1 MATSP
6 SSCSSPAMSFHE
18 MSLLN
23 MQFEL
28 EDVRERIVQLR
39 KNKEMIDSEL
49 SRKIKIEK
57 ELDAKAK
64 RYRKILREKYK
75 TGNYSPSK
83 YGLEPGT
90 PLKMT
95 PDKTTFTLSSPMSQP
110 YIWGPLQSSCTS
122 TVGLGQMQSNV
133 TPPPPEPILF
143 REHPS
148 VAVKVTPSTPT
159 STAASVELTV
169 LSPCQSIAAKVVP
182 VAQTS
187 TVPCTSGQLKPLAD
201 VWDDDDALLLSAE
214 KVNSQNELL
223 VNPSSH
229 NTEASNETK
238 NNDKTNAIAIHP
250 LNTNKSDVP
259 LTFAEALEHV
269 SGPLP
274 HSTGGT
280 EVNQIAEA
288 TGINQSDPT
297 CTDGTTI
304 FGPSPHSTGGTEANE
319 KSEATGIN
327 QIDPTCT
334 DGTTMSGPSPHSTG
348 GTEANEKAEA
358 TGINQSDPTC
368 TGGTNMTEPSINS
381 GAGTNN
387 NLGKNKLDK
396 LNISE
401 SVRGIKNKKKEG
413 SNCNIKNQKP
423 GQCHIGVKDDCIPFD
438 VCRQLFV
445 SGK

>member
-28 EDVRERIVQLR
+28 EDMRECIVELR
-39 KNKEMIDSEL
+39 KNKEMINSEL

-83 YGLEPGT
+83 YGLELGT
-90 PLKMT
+90 PLTMT

-110 YIWGPLQSSCTS
+110 HIWGPLQSSCTS

-133 TPPPPEPILF
+133 TSPPPEPILF
-143 REHPS
+143 GECPS
-148 VAVKVTPSTPT
+148 VAVKVTPSTPA
-159 STAASVELTV
+159 STVTCVEPTL
-169 LSPCQSIAAKVVP
+169 LSPSQSIPAKVVP

-187 TVPCTSGQLKPLAD
+187 TVPSTSGQLVPSAD
-201 VWDDDDALLLSAE
+201 VWDDDDALLLSAD
-214 KVNSQNELL
+214 KVNSHNELL

-229 NTEASNETK
+229 NTKASNETK
-238 NNDKTNAIAIHP
+238 NNDKTNELAIHP
-250 LNTNKSDVP
+250 QNTNKSDVP

-269 SGPLP
+269 SGP
-274 HSTGGT
+274 
-280 EVNQIAEA
+280 
-288 TGINQSDPT
+288 
-297 CTDGTTI
+297 
-304 FGPSPHSTGGTEANE
+304 SPHSTGGTEANE
-319 KSEATGIN
+319 IAEATRIN
-327 QIDPTCT
+327 QSDPTCT
-334 DGTTMSGPSPHSTG
+334 NGTMMSGPSPHSTG
-348 GTEANEKAEA
+348 GTEVNEKAEA

-368 TGGTNMTEPSINS
+368 TNGTNMAEPSINS
-381 GAGTNN
+381 GMPETSINSGTGTNNN
-387 NLGKNKLDK
+387 NLGKNKPDK

-401 SVRGIKNKKKEG
+401 SVRGIKN
-413 SNCNIKNQKP
+413 
-423 GQCHIGVKDDCIPFD
+423 
-438 VCRQLFV
+438 
-445 SGK
+445 